1 MTILDTINS
10 PKDLRK
16 LDRKQLHELA
26 DEIRYRII
34 DVVSRIGGHFGGNLG
49 IVELT
54 LALHYVFNT
63 PRDQIVFDTGHQSYP
78 HKLITGRRDTFET
91 IRMHG
96 GISGFCKREESE
108 YDVFNAGH
116 ASTSI
121 SAALGIAVAR
131 DIKDEN
137 YRVVAVIGDGALS
150 GGLALEGLN
159 QAGHLKRKLMIIL
172 NDNDMSISTNVG
184 AMSGYLNG
192 IIKGQT
198 YNQAKDLAKGIMDRI
213 PLVGGKLHGMAS
225 DMEQLFKHMIVP
237 GTLFEELGFKYLGPY
252 DGHDLDFL
260 IDLFEKNKDY
270 NGPLLVHVI
279 TKKGKGYVPAE
290 NKPIWS
296 HGVSP
301 FDIESGE
308 VVKSTK
314 ASAPSYT
321 AVFAETLIEL
331 AKRDPKIVAITAAMP
346 DGTGLDKFGKALP
359 ERMFDVGIAEE
370 HAVTFCGG
378 MATQGMKP
386 IAAIYSTFLQRA
398 FDQVFHDVAIMDL
411 PVVFALDRGGIAG
424 ADGPTHHGIYDMA
437 YLRIFPNM
445 VCMAPKD
452 ENELRHMLKTSFETG
467 HPTSLRYPRG
477 NGFGVAMDAELKS
490 LPIGKGEV
498 MREGEAGVIFAIGNE
513 VWPAVQAAEILAK
526 EGIEVAVVNARFIKP
541 LDDELITKYC
551 RPFARVITVEEGS
564 LAGGFGSAVMER
576 VQQLGIRNVDF
587 HRIGIPD
594 EYVHHGAQDV
604 LRAQYDL
611 DGNGIAKRVRE
622 FLGGRAGEEQPR
634 ALGTI
639 GALGDMIQE
648 IWKDVPDEV
657 FQRMHEKGH
666 DSDHIDEVNK
676 PVEDPDLAALNAR
689 GATLGEVAEHLFK
702 DVPEEDLARLPG
714 SDHVDEVVY
723 GLRRT
728 ATK

>member
-1 MTILDTINS
+1 MTLLDTINS
-10 PKDLRK
+10 PHDLRK

-26 DEIRYRII
+26 GEIRHRII
-34 DVVSRIGGHFGGNLG
+34 EVVSKIGGHFGGNLG

-54 LALHYVFNT
+54 LAMHYVFQT
-63 PRDQIVFDTGHQSYP
+63 PRDQIVFDTGHQTYP
-78 HKLITGRRDTFET
+78 HKLLTGRLATFPT
-91 IRMHG
+91 IRQHN

-121 SAALGIAVAR
+121 SAALGIAVAS
-131 DIKDEN
+131 DIKHDD
-137 YRVVAVIGDGALS
+137 YRVVAIIGDGALS

-192 IIKGQT
+192 ILKGQA
-198 YNQAKDLAKGIMDRI
+198 YNQAKDLARGIMDRI

-301 FDIESGE
+301 FDIDSGE
-308 VVKSTK
+308 GVKSTK
-314 ASAPSYT
+314 KSPPSYT

-331 AKRDPKIVAITAAMP
+331 AKHDPKIVGITAAMP
-346 DGTGLDKFGKALP
+346 DGTGMDKFAKALP

-370 HAVTFCGG
+370 HAVTFSGG

-477 NGFGVAMDAELKS
+477 NGFGVTMDAELQS
-490 LPIGKGEV
+490 LPIGKGEGL
-498 MREGEAGVIFAIGNE
+498 REGNAGAIFAIGNE
-513 VWPAVQAAEILAK
+513 VWPSMQAAEILAK
-526 EGIEVAVVNARFIKP
+526 EGIEVAVINARFIKP
-541 LDDELITKYC
+541 LDDELIAKYC
-551 RPFARVITVEEGS
+551 RPFTKIITVEEGS
-564 LAGGFGSAVMER
+564 LAGGFGAAIMER
-576 VQQLGIRNVDF
+576 VEQLGIRDVAF

-611 DGNGIAKRVRE
+611 DANGIAKRVRE
-622 FLGGRAGEEQPR
+622 FVAGAYESEDLSPEVKALIANGATAGEVAEFLTRDILASEWRHR
-634 ALGTI
+634 A
-639 GALGDMIQE
+639 E
-648 IWKDVPDEV
+648 N
-657 FQRMHEKGH
+657 H
-666 DSDHIDEVNK
+666 DSDHIDEV
-676 PVEDPDLAALNAR
+676 
-689 GATLGEVAEHLFK
+689 
-702 DVPEEDLARLPG
+702 
-714 SDHVDEVVY
+714 VY
-723 GLRRT
+723 GLKRR
-728 ATK
+728 AAK

>member
-1 MTILDTINS
+1 MTLLDTINS
-10 PKDLRK
+10 PQDLRR

-26 DEIRYRII
+26 EEIRHRII
-34 DVVSRIGGHFGGNLG
+34 EVVSKIGGHFGGNLG

-63 PRDQIVFDTGHQSYP
+63 PRDQIVFDTGHQTYP
-78 HKLITGRRDTFET
+78 HKLITGRRDTFDT

-121 SAALGIAVAR
+121 SAAGGLPGAR
-131 DIKDEN
+131 EIKDE
-137 YRVVAVIGDGALS
+137 
-150 GGLALEGLN
+150 EGLN
-159 QAGHLKRKLMIIL
+159 QAGHLKSKLMIIL

-192 IIKGQT
+192 IIKGQA
-198 YNQAKDLAKGIMDRI
+198 YNQAKDLARGMMDRI

-279 TKKGKGYVPAE
+279 TKKGKGYIPAE

-301 FDIESGE
+301 FDIDSGE

-314 ASAPSYT
+314 LSPPSYT
-321 AVFAETLIEL
+321 AVFADTLIEL
-331 AKRDPKIVAITAAMP
+331 AKHDPAIVAVTAAMP
-346 DGTGLDKFGKALP
+346 DGTGLDKFVKAFP
-359 ERMFDVGIAEE
+359 KRMFDVGIAEE

-477 NGFGVAMDAELKS
+477 NGFGVTMDATLHS
-490 LPIGKGEV
+490 LPVGKGEV

-513 VWPAVQAAEILAK
+513 VWPSVQAAEILAK

-541 LDDELITKYC
+541 LDDELLVRFC
-551 RPFARVITVEEGS
+551 RPSARVITVEEGS

-576 VQQLGIRNVDF
+576 VQELGIRDVEF

-611 DGNGIAKRVRE
+611 DANGIAKRVRD
-622 FLGGRAGEEQPR
+622 F
-634 ALGTI
+634 
-639 GALGDMIQE
+639 
-648 IWKDVPDEV
+648 
-657 FQRMHEKGH
+657 
-666 DSDHIDEVNK
+666 
-676 PVEDPDLAALNAR
+676 LAAKRPDNR
-689 GATLGEVAEHLFK
+689 GEDVVFGIPRRVAK
-702 DVPEEDLARLPG
+702 
-714 SDHVDEVVY
+714 
-723 GLRRT
+723 
-728 ATK
+728 

>member
-1 MTILDTINS
+1 MARLLDTIGT
-10 PKDLRK
+10 PKNLRK
-16 LDRKQLHELA
+16 LDRKQLPQVA
-26 DEIRYRII
+26 QEIRDTII
-34 DVVSRIGGHFGGNLG
+34 DVVSRVGGHFGGNLG

-54 LALHYVFNT
+54 LALHYIFDT

-78 HKLITGRRDTFET
+78 HKLITGRLETFPT
-91 IRMHG
+91 IRQHN

-131 DIKDEN
+131 DFRKED

-159 QAGHLKRKLMIIL
+159 QAGHLKRKLIIVL

-184 AMSGYLNG
+184 AISGYLNQ
-192 IIKGQT
+192 IIKGQR
-198 YNQAKDLAKGIMDRI
+198 YNQYKELARRVMDGI
-213 PLVGGKLHGMAS
+213 PLVGGKIHHLAS
-225 DMEQLFKHMIVP
+225 DMEQIFKHMVVP

-252 DGHDLDFL
+252 DGHDLDML
-260 IDLFEKNKDY
+260 LRVFEENKDY
-270 NGPLLVHVI
+270 NGPLLVHVL
-279 TKKGKGYVPAE
+279 TKKGKGYTPAE

-296 HGVSP
+296 HGVNP
-301 FDIESGE
+301 FDIVTGE
-308 VVKSTK
+308 VKKSDK
-314 ASAPSYT
+314 PSPTTYT
-321 AVFAETLIEL
+321 AVFADALIEL
-331 AKRDPKIVAITAAMP
+331 AKTDPKIVAVTAAMP
-346 DGTGLDKFGKALP
+346 EGTGLDKFAKTFP
-359 ERMFDVGIAEE
+359 DRMFDVGIAEE

-386 IAAIYSTFLQRA
+386 VAAIYSTFLQRA

-452 ENELRHMLKTSFETG
+452 ENELRHMVKTAFETG

-477 NGFGVAMDAELKS
+477 NGVGVPMDAELQS
-490 LPIGKGEV
+490 LPVGKGEV
-498 MREGEAGVIFAIGNE
+498 LREGNAAAIFAIGTE
-513 VWPAVQAAEILAK
+513 VWPAMKAAELLAAD
-526 EGIEVAVVNARFIKP
+526 GIEVAVVNARFIKP
-541 LDDELITKYC
+541 LDDELISKFCTAGAKI
-551 RPFARVITVEEGS
+551 ITVEEGS

-576 VQQLGIRNVDF
+576 CQQLGLDDVDF

-611 DGNGIAKRVRE
+611 HPEGIANRVRE
-622 FLGGRAGEEQPR
+622 FVGPGGFK
-634 ALGTI
+634 TI
-639 GALGDMIQE
+639 G
-648 IWKDVPDEV
+648 
-657 FQRMHEKGH
+657 
-666 DSDHIDEVNK
+666 
-676 PVEDPDLAALNAR
+676 DLADAMTRITNA
-689 GATLGEVAEHLFK
+689 APADAF
-702 DVPEEDLARLPG
+702 DRLPT
-714 SDHVDEVVY
+714 SDMVDEVVY
-723 GLRRT
+723 GVRRRAT
-728 ATK
+728 AK

>member
-1 MTILDTINS
+1 MTLLDTINS

-26 DEIRYRII
+26 GEIRHRII
-34 DVVSRIGGHFGGNLG
+34 EVVSRIGGHFGGNLG

-78 HKLITGRRDTFET
+78 HKLITGRRDTFDT

-131 DIKDEN
+131 DIKEEN
-137 YRVVAVIGDGALS
+137 YRVVAIIGDGALS

-192 IIKGQT
+192 LLKGQA
-198 YNQAKDLAKGIMDRI
+198 YNQAKDLARGIMDRI

-237 GTLFEELGFKYLGPY
+237 GTLFEELGFKYIGPY

-279 TKKGKGYVPAE
+279 TKKGKGYTPAE
-290 NKPIWS
+290 NRPIWS

-301 FDIESGE
+301 FDIDSGD

-314 ASAPSYT
+314 STPPSYT
-321 AVFAETLIEL
+321 AVFSETLIEL
-331 AKRDPKIVAITAAMP
+331 ARREPKIVAITAAMP
-346 DGTGLDKFGKALP
+346 DGTGLDKFGKVFP

-445 VCMAPKD
+445 ICMAPKD

-477 NGFGVAMDAELKS
+477 NGFGVAMDAELQS
-490 LPIGKGEV
+490 LPVGKGEV

-541 LDDELITKYC
+541 LDDALITKYC

-564 LAGGFGSAVMER
+564 LAGGFGSAIMER
-576 VQQLGIRNVDF
+576 VQQLGIRDVQF

-611 DGNGIAKRVRE
+611 DANGIAKRVRD
-622 FLGGRAGEEQPR
+622 FVGEKK
-634 ALGTI
+634 LGTI
-639 GALGDMIQE
+639 GEFGAMADE

-657 FQRMHEKGH
+657 LRRMHEKGH
-666 DSDHIDEVNK
+666 DSDHIDEV
-676 PVEDPDLAALNAR
+676 
-689 GATLGEVAEHLFK
+689 
-702 DVPEEDLARLPG
+702 
-714 SDHVDEVVY
+714 VY
-723 GLRRT
+723 GLRRRVS
-728 ATK
+728 TK

>member
-1 MTILDTINS
+1 MTLLDTINS
-10 PKDLRK
+10 PKDIRK
-16 LDRKQLHELA
+16 LDRKQLPELA
-26 DEIRYRII
+26 AEIRHRII

-54 LALHYVFNT
+54 LALHYVFDT
-63 PRDQIVFDTGHQSYP
+63 PRDQIVFDTGHQTYP

-131 DIKDEN
+131 DIKHDD
-137 YRVVAVIGDGALS
+137 YRVVAIIGDGALS

-192 IIKGQT
+192 IIKGQA
-198 YNQAKDLAKGIMDRI
+198 YNQAKDLARGIMDRI
-213 PLVGGKLHGMAS
+213 PLVGGKIHGMAS

-252 DGHDLDFL
+252 DGHDLNFL

-296 HGVSP
+296 HGVTP
-301 FDIESGE
+301 FDIDSGE
-308 VVKSTK
+308 VVKSAK
-314 ASAPSYT
+314 KSPPSYT

-331 AKRDPKIVAITAAMP
+331 AKRDPKIVGITAAMP
-346 DGTGLDKFGKALP
+346 DGTGMDKFSKAFP
-359 ERMFDVGIAEE
+359 ERSFDVGIAEE

-378 MATQGMKP
+378 LATQGLKP

-467 HPTSLRYPRG
+467 HPTSVRYPRG
-477 NGFGVAMDAELKS
+477 NGFGVTMDAELQS
-490 LPIGKGEV
+490 LPVGKGEV
-498 MREGEAGVIFAIGNE
+498 MREGDAGVIFAIGNE

-526 EGIEVAVVNARFIKP
+526 EGIEVAVINARFIKP

-551 RPFARVITVEEGS
+551 RPFSRVITVEEGS
-564 LAGGFGSAVMER
+564 LAGGFGSAIMER
-576 VQQLGIRNVDF
+576 VQQLGIRDVQF
-587 HRIGIPD
+587 HRLGIPD

-611 DGNGIAKRVRE
+611 DANGIAKRVRE
-622 FLGGRAGEEQPR
+622 FVGENKGITFGELGAILDEAGQRIPFDELKRA
-634 ALGTI
+634 
-639 GALGDMIQE
+639 
-648 IWKDVPDEV
+648 
-657 FQRMHEKGH
+657 HERGI
-666 DSDHIDEVNK
+666 DSDHIDEV
-676 PVEDPDLAALNAR
+676 
-689 GATLGEVAEHLFK
+689 
-702 DVPEEDLARLPG
+702 
-714 SDHVDEVVY
+714 VY
-723 GLRRT
+723 GIPQRV
-728 ATK
+728 AK

>member
-1 MTILDTINS
+1 
-10 PKDLRK
+10 
-16 LDRKQLHELA
+16 
-26 DEIRYRII
+26 
-34 DVVSRIGGHFGGNLG
+34 VGGHFGGNLG

-54 LALHYVFNT
+54 LALHWVYDT

-78 HKLITGRRDTFET
+78 HKLITGRRELFPT
-91 IRMHG
+91 IRQHG

-131 DIKDEN
+131 DFRKED

-159 QAGHLKRKLMIIL
+159 QAGHLKRKLMIVL

-184 AMSGYLNG
+184 AMSGYLNS
-192 IIKGQT
+192 ILKGQP

-213 PLVGGKLHGMAS
+213 PLVGAKLHEFAS
-225 DMEQLFKHMIVP
+225 EMEQLVKHTVVP
-237 GTLFEELGFKYLGPY
+237 GTLFEELGLKYVGPIN
-252 DGHDLDFL
+252 GHDLDGL

-279 TKKGKGYVPAE
+279 TKKGKGYTPAE

-296 HGVSP
+296 HGVTP

-308 VVKSTK
+308 VVKSTPG
-314 ASAPSYT
+314 APSYT
-321 AVFAETLIEL
+321 SVFAETLAQL
-331 AKRDPKIVAITAAMP
+331 AKSDTKIVAITAAMP
-346 DGTGLDKFGKALP
+346 EGTGLDKFAKAFP

-370 HAVTFCGG
+370 HAVTFSGG

-411 PVVFALDRGGIAG
+411 PVVFALDRAGIAG
-424 ADGPTHHGIYDMA
+424 QDGPTHHGIYDMA
-437 YLRIFPNM
+437 YLRLFPNM

-452 ENELRHMLKTSFETG
+452 ENELRHMMKTAFETG

-477 NGFGVAMDAELKS
+477 NGYGVQIDAELRS
-490 LPIGKGEV
+490 LPVGKGEV
-498 MREGEAGVIFAIGNE
+498 LREGGAATIFAIGNE
-513 VWPAVQAAEILAK
+513 VWPAVQAAEMLAK
-526 EGIEVAVVNARFIKP
+526 DGIEAAVVNARFIKP
-541 LDDELITKYC
+541 LDDELIAKFCTPGAK
-551 RPFARVITVEEGS
+551 VITVEEGS

-576 VQQLGIRNVDF
+576 CQQLGIDGVDF

-611 DGNGIAKRVRE
+611 HAEGIAKRVRE
-622 FLGGRAGEEQPR
+622 FVGAKRAISLAEFGAKLEEHGRR
-634 ALGTI
+634 I
-639 GALGDMIQE
+639 
-648 IWKDVPDEV
+648 PDEV
-657 FQRMHEKGH
+657 LLRMREEGY
-666 DSDHIDEVNK
+666 DSDHIDEV
-676 PVEDPDLAALNAR
+676 
-689 GATLGEVAEHLFK
+689 
-702 DVPEEDLARLPG
+702 
-714 SDHVDEVVY
+714 VY
-723 GLRRT
+723 GIPRRV
-728 ATK
+728 TK